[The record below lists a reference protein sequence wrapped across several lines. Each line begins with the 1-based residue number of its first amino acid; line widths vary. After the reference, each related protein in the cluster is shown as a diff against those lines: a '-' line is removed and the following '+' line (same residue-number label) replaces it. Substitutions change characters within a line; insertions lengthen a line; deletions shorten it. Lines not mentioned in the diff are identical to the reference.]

1 MFGDGLQWI
10 NIGANISMM
19 FGFPWWD
26 VGPCHIHPMFSPWFL
41 WIQAILGLLGGRMSA
56 THQPQRSATM
66 HQTAL
71 VTSSTCILNL
81 DLLRCSAGAS
91 EFGDGDFWHPKRSLP
106 TKNQG
111 KAWEGHGKILGK
123 TWDKIWDHEKNMGTS
138 SVDGGFNMF

>member
-10 NIGANISMM
+10 NIGVNISMI

-26 VGPCHIHPMFSPWFL
+26 VGPYHIHPMFSPWFL

-56 THQPQRSATM
+56 THQPQRSAMM

-111 KAWEGHGKILGK
+111 QAWNEPENPPCVQNYQWTLDAATDLWRSHRSARLR
-123 TWDKIWDHEKNMGTS
+123 
-138 SVDGGFNMF
+138 